1 MAELFRTQ
9 GHVPSTRGH
18 LMVDV
23 VGRRVAGGVGITA
36 IAAAVAWF
44 DWDVRP
50 ESSPEKPVLR
60 P

>member
-1 MAELFRTQ
+1 
-9 GHVPSTRGH
+9 
-18 LMVDV
+18 MVDV